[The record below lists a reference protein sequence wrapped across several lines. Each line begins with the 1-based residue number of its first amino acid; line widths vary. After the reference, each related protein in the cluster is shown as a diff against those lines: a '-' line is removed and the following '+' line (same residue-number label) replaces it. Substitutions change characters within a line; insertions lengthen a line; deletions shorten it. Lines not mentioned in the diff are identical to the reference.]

1 MMNVTNILLPRSP
14 SSGINHNSMRAHLI
28 AFALFLT
35 GGATQ
40 AQIPTPSCPHPPC
53 APGNGYTDP
62 NTGQARVVCKNWNH
76 LDCMIVM
83 VNDKFVTAADLQMGS
98 NGTLEVNGD
107 DGRPHKFKFTDYKG
121 KSTKDGE
128 VTFQF
133 AKLEPQ

>member
-1 MMNVTNILLPRSP
+1 MDKNPFIMRTYLIMLTLLL
-14 SSGINHNSMRAHLI
+14 A
-28 AFALFLT
+28 
-35 GGATQ
+35 GGTAS
-40 AQIPTPSCPHPPC
+40 AQSPTPTCPHPPC

-83 VNDKFVTAADLQMGS
+83 VNDKLVAAADLQV
-98 NGTLEVNGD
+98 NDDGTLEVNGD

-121 KSTKDGE
+121 KTTKDGE

-133 AKLEPQ
+133 SKLQPQ